1 MPFLLFLKGLPVAW
15 IFAGVLALFVGVYVA
30 HCEKVKSDQANLV
43 ASLESQAAEQERRN
57 KDTAEKQE
65 RAKEQADADAKRNTE
80 QLHRTIKR
88 LRDHAKRSPIL
99 PATASCA
106 GKPETAAFNRA
117 ELDRALRDFEEGVTG
132 LIAEGQQA
140 TVELDSV
147 KAWAAAVK

>member
-1 MPFLLFLKGLPVAW
+1 MFGLNLIPWA
-15 IFAGVLALFVGVYVA
+15 IAGFLALGVGVYIT
-30 HCEKVKSDQANLV
+30 HCEKVKRDQANLV

-57 KDTAEKQE
+57 KDTAEKQKA
-65 RAKEQADADAKRNTE
+65 AKEQADADAKRNTQ
-80 QLHRTIKR
+80 QLHRTIAR
-88 LRDHAKRSPIL
+88 LRDDAKRSPIL

-106 GKPETAAFNRA
+106 GKPETAAFDRA

-147 KAWAAAVK
+147 KAWAAAVR